1 MPPLRDKTKEER
13 LKEGMMVLNRLK
25 EVGIPMENDGF
36 IEVKNAISR
45 WVQDG
50 QAVIIEKIN
59 FFPFDRIGK
68 LTLFRVAGPKTE
80 PIMFLKRV
88 EAN

>member
-13 LKEGMMVLNRLK
+13 LKEGMLVLNRLK
-25 EVGIPMENDGF
+25 EVGIPMINDGF
-36 IEVKNAISR
+36 IEVKNAISQ

-50 QAVIIEKIN
+50 QAIILENIN

-80 PIMFLKRV
+80 PILFLKRI
-88 EAN
+88 EA

>member
-13 LKEGMMVLNRLK
+13 LKEGMHVLNRLK
-25 EVGIPMENDGF
+25 EVGIPMDNDGF

-50 QAVIIEKIN
+50 QAVIIENIN
-59 FFPFDRIGK
+59 FFPFDRMGK
-68 LTLFRVAGPKTE
+68 LTLFRVSGPKTE
-80 PIMFLKRV
+80 PIMFLKKV
-88 EAN
+88 GS